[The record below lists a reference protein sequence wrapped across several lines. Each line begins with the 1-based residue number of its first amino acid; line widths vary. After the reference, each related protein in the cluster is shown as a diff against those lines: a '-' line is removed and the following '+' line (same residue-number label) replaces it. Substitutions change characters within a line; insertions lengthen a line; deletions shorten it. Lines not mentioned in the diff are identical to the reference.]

1 MNQMPISQQQEKP
14 INYEEN
20 DSSKIDELAGNI
32 YQIIEGRY
40 PE

>member
-1 MNQMPISQQQEKP
+1 MNQMPKMHQQEKP

-20 DSSKIDELAGNI
+20 DSSRIDELAGDI

>member
-1 MNQMPISQQQEKP
+1 MNQMPKTQQQEMP

-32 YQIIEGRY
+32 YEIIEGRY